1 MFTQTVLN
9 RTTTGHV
16 NLTTEATDWPQ
27 TLVNQWFATAGTAA
41 AAAAAAAA
49 TAAAAAAAAAA
60 IRVMLPLSAISAVT
74 DCCDDSRT

>member
-27 TLVNQWFATAGTAA
+27 TLVNQWFATAGI

-49 TAAAAAAAAAA
+49 TAAAAAAAA

>member
-41 AAAAAAAA
+41 AAAAAA
-49 TAAAAAAAAAA
+49 TAAAAAAAA

>member
-41 AAAAAAAA
+41 AAAA
-49 TAAAAAAAAAA
+49 TAAAAAAA

>member
-41 AAAAAAAA
+41 AAAAAA

>member
-1 MFTQTVLN
+1 MFTQAVLN
-9 RTTTGHV
+9 PTTTGHV

-41 AAAAAAAA
+41 AAAA
-49 TAAAAAAAAAA
+49 TAAAAAAA

>member
-41 AAAAAAAA
+41 AAAA
-49 TAAAAAAAAAA
+49 TAAAAAAAA

>member
-1 MFTQTVLN
+1 MFTQAVLN

-41 AAAAAAAA
+41 AAAA
-49 TAAAAAAAAAA
+49 TAAAAAAAA